1 MGQAPAVP
9 RLNTMRLLWALI
21 LRFTLGGGQRRF
33 TRFVAL
39 ASLLGMTLGV
49 AVLIVVLSVMNGF
62 AAELR
67 QRLLSTAPDLVLE
80 TGPVSPD
87 FLMELSKQLVV
98 HPDVVAASALHRGT
112 VLVRS
117 GARNRGMKLTGAPE
131 SGLSAVTPLTEHLVV
146 GSLETLY
153 AEPFTVILGADMARL
168 LGVSVGDQVE
178 VVLPRLTMTPLGVFP
193 VSRKLRVVGLFE
205 VGAQPDALEGF
216 VSFETALRLFAA
228 AGQRGVQARVRDREQ
243 IEGARAFLESVDMQG
258 GRVSD
263 WRNSQGSLFNAIRIE
278 KITVGILLASVIL
291 VAAFNLVSMLTM
303 SVTEKRSDIAILQV
317 LGLSSGR
324 LLAVFLGHGLILALA
339 GIVTGAALGI
349 WAAVS
354 VADLSIWL
362 EQTLG
367 WVLFDPAVYYIAGL
381 PSLLMWSDV
390 VAVVVT
396 AMVLSIGASVYPA
409 WRAARVPAAE
419 ALNYG

>member
-1 MGQAPAVP
+1 
-9 RLNTMRLLWALI
+9 MRLLWALI

-39 ASLLGMTLGV
+39 ASLLGMMLGV

-87 FLMELSKQLVV
+87 SLVELSEQLVV

-131 SGLSAVTPLTEHLVV
+131 SGLSTVTPLTEHLVV

-216 VSFETALRLFAA
+216 VSFKTAQRLFAA

-243 IEGARAFLESVDMQG
+243 IEGARAFLESVDTQG

-263 WRNSQGSLFNAIRIE
+263 WRNSQGSLFTAIRIE
-278 KITVGILLASVIL
+278 KITVGVLLASVIL
-291 VAAFNLVSMLTM
+291 VAAFMWVAMRTR
-303 SVTEKRSDIAILQV
+303 SVTE
-317 LGLSSGR
+317 
-324 LLAVFLGHGLILALA
+324 
-339 GIVTGAALGI
+339 
-349 WAAVS
+349 
-354 VADLSIWL
+354 
-362 EQTLG
+362 
-367 WVLFDPAVYYIAGL
+367 
-381 PSLLMWSDV
+381 
-390 VAVVVT
+390 
-396 AMVLSIGASVYPA
+396 
-409 WRAARVPAAE
+409 
-419 ALNYG
+419 

>member
-193 VSRKLRVVGLFE
+193 VARKLRVVGLFE

>member
-1 MGQAPAVP
+1 
-9 RLNTMRLLWALI
+9 MRLLWALI

-39 ASLLGMTLGV
+39 ASLLGMMLGV

-87 FLMELSKQLVV
+87 SLVELSEQLVV

-131 SGLSAVTPLTEHLVV
+131 SGLSTVTPLTEHLVV

-216 VSFETALRLFAA
+216 VSFKTAQRLFAA

-243 IEGARAFLESVDMQG
+243 IEGARAFLESVDTQG

-263 WRNSQGSLFNAIRIE
+263 WRNSQGSLFTAIRIE
-278 KITVGILLASVIL
+278 KITVGVLLASVIL